1 MSAGG
6 LTLNSATHDP
16 VTLEPMGKPISIGNR
31 VWCGVNVTILA
42 GVTIGDDVVIG
53 AGAVVTEDIPA
64 NSIAVGVPAKRV
76 RTLDRPLD
84 KPLWNWTDYK
94 PASQ

>member
-1 MSAGG
+1 M
-6 LTLNSATHDP
+6 
-16 VTLEPMGKPISIGNR
+16 
-31 VWCGVNVTILA
+31 NVTILA

-94 PASQ
+94 PGSQ